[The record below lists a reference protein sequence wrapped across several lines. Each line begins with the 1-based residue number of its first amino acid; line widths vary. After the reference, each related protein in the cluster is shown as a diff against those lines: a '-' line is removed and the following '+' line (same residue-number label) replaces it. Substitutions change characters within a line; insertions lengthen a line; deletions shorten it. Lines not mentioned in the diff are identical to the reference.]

1 MLHDRCST
9 YLKHKNF
16 VINLI
21 LTVKL
26 VIMKKFLLL
35 LAVCAL
41 SMQGIQANPVTVEQ
55 ARAIAMQNVSGKMLA
70 SAQTNVELNYVAYS
84 QRGAADYYVFNR
96 ENNQG
101 FVIVAG
107 DDMSSPVLGYSTTGS
122 FDMQTAPEPLKVLLG
137 LYQESLESMR
147 NSSNM
152 VAKAPSLRMN
162 PEGVS
167 PLFLNEYGEGPHWH
181 QFAPYNNYFPTYN
194 GEHCYAGCVPIAV
207 AHIMKGLQYPTYGNG
222 SNTFHYEL
230 GGVEKTAT
238 ANFNHTYKYRNM
250 RNAYTETS
258 TNWQDCAQMIYD
270 IAVALQ
276 ARFSTSSTNVSY
288 DQIIKAMVAYFDYNP
303 NMQFVQKANYADAN
317 WREMVYSELDEGRP
331 VLYFG
336 YRTVLNDG
344 TQNAHVGHAFVV
356 DGYDSEGRVR
366 IIWGFQPEEYNSWF
380 SFDLLSPRIYGDT
393 PYEHD
398 EYKEGFNADQY
409 AIIGIRPSLEG
420 ENGGVVVT
428 GTTYEAEA
436 MPANDVRGSFEVKA
450 LSGPWQGTIRWAL
463 ATKADGK
470 YTVATSAY
478 TAQVDLQENET
489 ATIDI
494 SGSYY
499 LTDGTQYY
507 VVVWSPYFPNN
518 YDWNWFFNDPIPF
531 TVDNSVTPPT
541 PFILGDVDNDG
552 EVGISDV
559 SALTDYLLGA
569 GNEINMLAADVD
581 EDGEIGI
588 SDVSVLIDMLLGGA
602 DQD

>member
-1 MLHDRCST
+1 
-9 YLKHKNF
+9 
-16 VINLI
+16 
-21 LTVKL
+21 
-26 VIMKKFLLL
+26 MKKILLL
-35 LAVCAL
+35 IAVLALCT
-41 SMQGIQANPVTVEQ
+41 QGIDAKSITPDQ
-55 ARAIAMQNVSGKMLA
+55 ARAIAQQQLVKSTKLTASNAKMKLSY
-70 SAQTNVELNYVAYS
+70 SAMNMKGQ
-84 QRGAADYYVFNR
+84 ADFYVFNT
-96 ENNQG
+96 EGNNG
-101 FVIVAG
+101 YVIVAG
-107 DDMSSPVLGYSTTGS
+107 DDATDPVLAYSNYGS
-122 FDMQTAPEPLKVLLG
+122 FDLNQAPEPVKIMFER
-137 LYQESLESMR
+137 YQLSLESRR
-147 NSSNM
+147 NNSDVTVNTP
-152 VAKAPSLRMN
+152 KLRMN
-162 PEGVS
+162 PDGVA

-207 AHIMKGLQYPTYGNG
+207 SHILKGLQFPAYGNG

-230 GGVEKTAT
+230 GGQIKTAT
-238 ANFNHTYKYRNM
+238 ANFNHSYKYRNM
-250 RNAYTETS
+250 RNAYTESS
-258 TNWQDCAQMIYD
+258 TNWQDCAQMIFD
-270 IAVALQ
+270 VAVALQ

-288 DQIIKAMVAYFDYNP
+288 DQIIKAMVAFFDYNP
-303 NMQFVQKANYADAN
+303 NMQFLQKERYTDAN
-317 WREMVYSELDEGRP
+317 WREMVYTELDEGRP

-344 TQNAHVGHAFVV
+344 TQNAHVGHAFVM

-409 AIIGIRPSLEG
+409 AIMGIRPSQEG

-428 GTTYEAEA
+428 GTTYLQDI

-463 ATKADGK
+463 ATKGNDGK
-470 YTVATSAY
+470 YSVATTAY
-478 TAQVDLQENET
+478 TTQVDLQENET

-499 LTDGTQYY
+499 LTEGTQYY

-531 TVDNSVTPPT
+531 TVGDWVTPPD
-541 PFILGDVDNDG
+541 PQFILGDVNGDT
-552 EVGISDV
+552 EVNISDV
-559 SALTDYLLGA
+559 TALINLLLSHGEYNPA
-569 GNEINMLAADVD
+569 GDMN
-581 EDGEIGI
+581 EDGELTIT
-588 SDVSVLIDMLLGGA
+588 DVTKLINFILSHGA
-602 DQD
+602 SMDGE

>member
-1 MLHDRCST
+1 
-9 YLKHKNF
+9 
-16 VINLI
+16 
-21 LTVKL
+21 
-26 VIMKKFLLL
+26 MKKLFLLV
-35 LAVCAL
+35 AVL
-41 SMQGIQANPVTVEQ
+41 SLFTQGIDAKSVSVEQ
-55 ARAIAMQNVSGKMLA
+55 AKSIAQQFTSTQRFSSPKSDLR
-70 SAQTNVELNYVAYS
+70 LNYVG
-84 QRGAADYYVFNR
+84 RGMKGTNDFYVFNR
-96 ENNQG
+96 DGGNG
-101 FVIVAG
+101 YVIVSG
-107 DDMSSPVLGYSTTGS
+107 DDVTEPILAYSDRGS
-122 FDMQTAPEPLKVLLG
+122 FDMNQAPEPVKIMFER
-137 LYQESLESMR
+137 YQQSLELAR
-147 NSSNM
+147 KNHQ
-152 VAKAPSLRMN
+152 AAEAFHAPKVRMN
-162 PEGVS
+162 PNGVS
-167 PLFLNEYGEGPHWH
+167 PLFLNEWGEGPHWH

-207 AHIMKGLQYPTYGNG
+207 SHILKGLQFPTYGNG

-230 GGVEKTAT
+230 GGQIKTAT
-238 ANFNHTYKYRNM
+238 ANFNHRYNYRNM
-250 RNAYTETS
+250 SNGYTETS
-258 TNWQDCAQMIYD
+258 TKWQDCAQMIFD
-270 IAVALQ
+270 VAVALQ

-288 DQIIKAMVAYFDYNP
+288 DQIIKGMVAFFDYNP
-303 NMQFVQKANYADAN
+303 NMQFLQKERYTDAD
-317 WREMVYSELDEGRP
+317 WREMVYTELDEGRP

-344 TQNAHVGHAFVV
+344 TQNAHVGHAFVM

-409 AIIGIRPSLEG
+409 AIMGIRPSEEG

-428 GTTYEAEA
+428 GTTYLQDI

-463 ATKADGK
+463 ATKGNDGK
-470 YTVATSAY
+470 YSVATSAY

-499 LTDGTQYY
+499 LTEGTQYY

-531 TVDNSVTPPT
+531 TVGDWVTPPD
-541 PFILGDVDNDG
+541 PQIILGDVNKDG
-552 EVGISDV
+552 KVSIADV
-559 SALTDYLLGA
+559 TALVNLLLTNNTDITQYPEADMNESGDITIADVTALINYLLT
-569 GNEINMLAADVD
+569 N
-581 EDGEIGI
+581 
-588 SDVSVLIDMLLGGA
+588 GGTEE
-602 DQD
+602 

>member
-1 MLHDRCST
+1 
-9 YLKHKNF
+9 
-16 VINLI
+16 
-21 LTVKL
+21 
-26 VIMKKFLLL
+26 MKKLFLLV
-35 LAVCAL
+35 AVL
-41 SMQGIQANPVTVEQ
+41 SLFTQGIDAKSVSVEQ
-55 ARAIAMQNVSGKMLA
+55 AKSIAQQFTSTQRFSSSSKSDLR
-70 SAQTNVELNYVAYS
+70 LNYVG
-84 QRGAADYYVFNR
+84 RGMKGTNDFYVFNR
-96 ENNQG
+96 DGGNG
-101 FVIVAG
+101 YVIVSG
-107 DDMSSPVLGYSTTGS
+107 DDVTEPILAYSDRGS
-122 FDMQTAPEPLKVLLG
+122 FDMNQAPEPVKIMFER
-137 LYQESLESMR
+137 YQQSLELAR
-147 NSSNM
+147 KNHQ
-152 VAKAPSLRMN
+152 AAEAFHAPKVRMN
-162 PEGVS
+162 PNGVS
-167 PLFLNEYGEGPHWH
+167 PLFLNEWGEGPHWH

-207 AHIMKGLQYPTYGNG
+207 SHILKGLQFPTYGNG

-230 GGVEKTAT
+230 GGQIKTAT
-238 ANFNHTYKYRNM
+238 ANFNHRYNYRNM
-250 RNAYTETS
+250 SNGYTETS
-258 TNWQDCAQMIYD
+258 TKWQDCAQMIFD
-270 IAVALQ
+270 VAVALQ

-288 DQIIKAMVAYFDYNP
+288 DQIIKGMVAFFDYNP
-303 NMQFVQKANYADAN
+303 NMQFLQKERYTDAD
-317 WREMVYSELDEGRP
+317 WREMVYTELDEGRP

-344 TQNAHVGHAFVV
+344 TQNAHVGHAFVM

-409 AIIGIRPSLEG
+409 AIMGIRPSEEG

-428 GTTYEAEA
+428 GTTYLQDI

-463 ATKADGK
+463 ATKGNDGK
-470 YTVATSAY
+470 YSVATSAY

-499 LTDGTQYY
+499 LTEGTQYY

-531 TVDNSVTPPT
+531 TVGDWVTPPD
-541 PFILGDVDNDG
+541 PQIILGDVNKDG
-552 EVGISDV
+552 KV
-559 SALTDYLLGA
+559 S
-569 GNEINMLAADVD
+569 IADVTAL
-581 EDGEIGI
+581 
-588 SDVSVLIDMLLGGA
+588 VNLLLTNGGTEE
-602 DQD
+602 

>member
-1 MLHDRCST
+1 
-9 YLKHKNF
+9 
-16 VINLI
+16 
-21 LTVKL
+21 
-26 VIMKKFLLL
+26 MKKLFLLV
-35 LAVCAL
+35 AVL
-41 SMQGIQANPVTVEQ
+41 SLFTQGIDAKSVSVEQ
-55 ARAIAMQNVSGKMLA
+55 AKSIAQQFTSTQRFSSSSKSDLR
-70 SAQTNVELNYVAYS
+70 LNYVG
-84 QRGAADYYVFNR
+84 RGMKGTNDFYVFNR
-96 ENNQG
+96 DGGNG
-101 FVIVAG
+101 YVIVSG
-107 DDMSSPVLGYSTTGS
+107 DDVTEPILAYSDRGS
-122 FDMQTAPEPLKVLLG
+122 FDMNQAPEPVKIMFER
-137 LYQESLESMR
+137 YQQSLELAR
-147 NSSNM
+147 KNHQ
-152 VAKAPSLRMN
+152 AAEAFHAPKVRMN
-162 PEGVS
+162 PNGVS
-167 PLFLNEYGEGPHWH
+167 PLFLNEWGEGPHWH

-207 AHIMKGLQYPTYGNG
+207 SHILKGLQFPTYGNG

-230 GGVEKTAT
+230 GGQIKTAT
-238 ANFNHTYKYRNM
+238 ANFNHRYNYRNM
-250 RNAYTETS
+250 SNGYTETS
-258 TNWQDCAQMIYD
+258 TKWQDCAQMIFD
-270 IAVALQ
+270 VAVALQ

-288 DQIIKAMVAYFDYNP
+288 DQIIKGMVAFFDYNP
-303 NMQFVQKANYADAN
+303 NMQFLQKERYTDAD
-317 WREMVYSELDEGRP
+317 WREMVYTELDEGRP

-344 TQNAHVGHAFVV
+344 TQNAHVGHAFVM

-409 AIIGIRPSLEG
+409 AIMGIRPSEEG

-428 GTTYEAEA
+428 GTTYLQDI

-463 ATKADGK
+463 ATKGNDGK
-470 YTVATSAY
+470 YSVATSAY

-499 LTDGTQYY
+499 LTEGTQYY

-531 TVDNSVTPPT
+531 TVGDWVTPPD
-541 PFILGDVDNDG
+541 PQIILGDVNKDG
-552 EVGISDV
+552 KVSIADV
-559 SALTDYLLGA
+559 TALVNLLLTNNTDITEYPEADMNESGDITIADVTALINYLLT
-569 GNEINMLAADVD
+569 N
-581 EDGEIGI
+581 
-588 SDVSVLIDMLLGGA
+588 GGTEE
-602 DQD
+602 